1 MGKRRT
7 TPPAMSIS
15 SIPPLWGLSYSLE
28 IKDLSTRNSGC
39 TVRVHC
45 QLGLL
50 HATKYKST
58 IEKLNDTVAEK
69 CKLD

>member
-1 MGKRRT
+1 
-7 TPPAMSIS
+7 
-15 SIPPLWGLSYSLE
+15 LLE